1 MKENGDCGENRKV
14 KTNTL
19 HNSQKNKLFQGE
31 VCHLLY
37 WTMLIE
43 KIILELIVLFFPII
57 AGEQRLESGVL
68 FFLSRLL
75 QAK

>member
-1 MKENGDCGENRKV
+1 
-14 KTNTL
+14 
-19 HNSQKNKLFQGE
+19 
-31 VCHLLY
+31 
-37 WTMLIE
+37 MLIE